1 MNNRVCEILGIEK
14 PVIQAPL
21 NWLTNGRY
29 VAAVSR
35 AGGLGVLGFNAGQ
48 TESVYTVEETVESM
62 RREIRVVKGLT
73 DKPFGL
79 GISQIHAVEP
89 VATVMDRL
97 MRGVPR

>member
-21 NWLTNGRY
+21 NWLTNGRF

-35 AGGLGVLGFNAGQ
+35 AG
-48 TESVYTVEETVESM
+48 
-62 RREIRVVKGLT
+62 
-73 DKPFGL
+73 GL